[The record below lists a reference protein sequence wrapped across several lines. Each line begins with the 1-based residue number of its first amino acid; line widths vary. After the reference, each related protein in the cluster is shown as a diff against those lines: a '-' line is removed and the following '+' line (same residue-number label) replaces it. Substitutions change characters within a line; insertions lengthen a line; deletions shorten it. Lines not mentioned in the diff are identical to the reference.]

1 MDATLHVLRIINLWD
16 IRLSLLPSG
25 GMVCHSGVQI
35 YTTTGRLRDTSTDSI
50 VRMLR
55 LFNLC
60 DIGPAG
66 DDARR
71 RGPSGTPLAS
81 PAATSALPLPPAL
94 ATSHAMVRLFFFG
107 EMTQ

>member
-1 MDATLHVLRIINLWD
+1 MSEDGFHIARAAHIQPVGCSPLAPAFRGSICD
-16 IRLSLLPSG
+16 
-25 GMVCHSGVQI
+25 SGVQI

-71 RGPSGTPLAS
+71 RGPRGTPLAS

-94 ATSHAMVRLFFFG
+94 ASSHAVVRFL
-107 EMTQ
+107 